1 MSRAVRTVHLPT
13 RTKVLYGIGSVAYGV
28 KDNGFQFFL
37 LLYYNQVLGLPEAW
51 VGLGIMVALL
61 VDAFGDPLV
70 GYVSDHWRSRWGRR
84 HPFMYAAALPVAG
97 AYWLLWSPPV
107 GLPPAQLLAYFVA
120 VAVLVRIC
128 ISFYEIPSASLVPE
142 LTADYDDRTAILSF
156 RFFFGWW
163 GGLGMAVAAYA
174 VFLHPDAAHPMGVLN
189 PVGYRHYGVAASL
202 VMLAAILV
210 SALGTH
216 SYIPRLRP
224 PPARHAL
231 GLRGAFRQLAETLSN
246 RSFMALFV
254 AGIFAAIGVGITS
267 ALAIYINT
275 YFWEL
280 TASQMSVLVL
290 PLFLAALSAVGIA
303 PALSVRLGKKRA
315 AIGVS
320 AAALVTAPA
329 PMALRLLG
337 LFPANGTPLLLPAVL
352 LFNAVS
358 TTLFITSGILTAS
371 MVADLAED
379 SEVATGRRSEGVFV
393 AANMFVQKAVSGVG
407 IFASSLL
414 LGAVGF
420 PRGAQPGAVDP
431 AVIWR
436 LGFVYVTLLVT
447 VYAIAIGF
455 LSTYRISR
463 ESHEENLRRLA
474 RGVRPG

>member
-1 MSRAVRTVHLPT
+1 MSRAVRTVHLPA

-61 VDAFGDPLV
+61 VDALVDPLV
-70 GYVSDHWRSRWGRR
+70 GYVSDHWHSRWGRR
-84 HPFMYAAALPVAG
+84 HPFMYAAALPVAS
-97 AYWLLWSPPV
+97 AYWLLWSPPG
-107 GLPPAQLLAYFVA
+107 GLPPAQLFAYFVV
-120 VAVLVRIC
+120 VAVLVRVC
-128 ISFYEIPSASLVPE
+128 ITFYEIPSASLVPE
-142 LTADYDDRTAILSF
+142 LTDDYDDRTAILSF

-174 VFLHPDAAHPMGVLN
+174 IFLQPDASHPTGVLN
-189 PVGYRHYGVAASL
+189 PTGYHHYGVAASL
-202 VMLAAILV
+202 MMLVAILV

-216 SYIPRLRP
+216 AYIPQLRR
-224 PPARHAL
+224 PPARHTL
-231 GLRGAFRQLAETLSN
+231 GARGAFRQVAETLSN
-246 RSFMALFV
+246 RSFVALFV
-254 AGIFAAIGVGITS
+254 AGVFAAIGVGITS

-280 TASQMSVLVL
+280 SSTQMSVLVL
-290 PLFLAALSAVGIA
+290 PLFLSALLAVGIA
-303 PALSVRLGKKRA
+303 PALSIRLGKKRA
-315 AIGVS
+315 AIAVS
-320 AAALVTAPA
+320 IAALVMSPA
-329 PMALRLLG
+329 PIALRLLD
-337 LFPANGTPLLLPAVL
+337 LFPANGTPFLVPAVL
-352 LFNAVS
+352 LFNVVS
-358 TTLFITSGILTAS
+358 VTLFITSGILTAS

-420 PRGAQPGAVDP
+420 PRGAQPGAIDP
-431 AVIWR
+431 AVVWR

-474 RGVRPG
+474 RDARG

>member
-1 MSRAVRTVHLPT
+1 MSPVVPAVHLPT
-13 RTKVLYGIGSVAYGV
+13 RTKILYGIGSVAYGV

-51 VGLGIMVALL
+51 VGLGIMMALV
-61 VDAFGDPLV
+61 VDALVDPLV
-70 GYVSDHWRSRWGRR
+70 GHLSDHWHSRWGRR

-97 AYWLLWSPPV
+97 AYWLLWSPPA
-107 GLPPAQLLAYFVA
+107 GLSHPQLLAYFVV
-120 VAVLVRIC
+120 VAVLVRVFIT
-128 ISFYEIPSASLVPE
+128 FYEIPSASLVPE
-142 LTADYDDRTAILSF
+142 LTDQYDERTSILSF

-163 GGLGMAVAAYA
+163 GGLTMAVLAYTI
-174 VFLHPDAAHPMGVLN
+174 FLQTDATHPVGVLN
-189 PVGYRHYGVAASL
+189 PDGYHRYGVTASL

-216 SYIPRLRP
+216 SCIPHLRR

-231 GLRGAFRQLAETLSN
+231 GVRGVFWQLVETLSN
-246 RSFMALFV
+246 RSFMALFF
-254 AGIFAAIGVGITS
+254 AGVFAAMGVGISS
-267 ALAIYINT
+267 ALALYVNT

-280 TASQMSVLVL
+280 SSTQMSMLVL
-290 PLFLAALSAVGIA
+290 PLFVSALLAVGVA
-303 PALSVRLGKKRA
+303 PALAIRLGKKRA
-315 AIGVS
+315 VLAVS
-320 AAALVTAPA
+320 IAALLLSPL
-329 PMALRLLG
+329 PIALRLLG
-337 LFPANGTPLLLPAVL
+337 FFPANDTPLLLPAVVV
-352 LFNAVS
+352 FNVVS
-358 TTLFITSGILTAS
+358 VTLFITSSILTAS

-407 IFASSLL
+407 IFGSSLL

-420 PRGAQPGAVDP
+420 PRDAKPGAVDP
-431 AVIWR
+431 VVIWR
-436 LGFVYVTLLVT
+436 LGFLYVTLLVT

-474 RGVRPG
+474 AGGR

>member
-13 RTKVLYGIGSVAYGV
+13 STKVLYGIGSVAYGV

-61 VDAFGDPLV
+61 VDALIDPLV
-70 GYVSDHWRSRWGRR
+70 GYASDHWHSRWGRR

-97 AYWLLWSPPV
+97 AYWLLWSPPG
-107 GLPPAQLLAYFVA
+107 GLPPAQLFAYFVA
-120 VAVLVRIC
+120 VAVLVRVC
-128 ISFYEIPSASLVPE
+128 ITFYEIPSASLVPE
-142 LTADYDDRTAILSF
+142 LTDDYDDRTAILSF

-174 VFLHPDAAHPMGVLN
+174 IFLQPDASHPTGVLN
-189 PVGYRHYGVAASL
+189 PTGYHHYGVAASL
-202 VMLAAILV
+202 MMLVAILV

-216 SYIPRLRP
+216 AYIPQLRR

-231 GLRGAFRQLAETLSN
+231 GARGVFRQVLETLSN
-246 RSFMALFV
+246 RSFVALFV
-254 AGIFAAIGVGITS
+254 AGVFAAIGIGITS

-280 TASQMSVLVL
+280 SSTQMSVLVL
-290 PLFLAALSAVGIA
+290 PLFLSALLAVGIA

-315 AIGVS
+315 AIAVS
-320 AAALVTAPA
+320 IAALVMSPA
-329 PMALRLLG
+329 PIALRLAG
-337 LFPANGTPLLLPAVL
+337 FFPANDTPWLLPAVL
-352 LFNAVS
+352 LFNVVS
-358 TTLFITSGILTAS
+358 VTLFITSGILTAS

-420 PRGAQPGAVDP
+420 PRGAQPGTVDP
-431 AVIWR
+431 AVVWR
-436 LGFVYVTLLVT
+436 LGFVYVTLLVA

-474 RGVRPG
+474 RGARG